1 MIKLFSLFS
10 QLAALVSMIA
20 AFSML
25 IIGNTNRALRELR
38 EASIIPIPFVI
49 LFLIIAIILTL
60 VDISNSKKNPIKTN

>member
-1 MIKLFSLFS
+1 MIKLFSLLS
-10 QLAALVSMIA
+10 MIGALLSIIA

-49 LFLIIAIILTL
+49 IFLIIAIILTL
-60 VDISNSKKNPIKTN
+60 VDMSNSKKNQIKTN